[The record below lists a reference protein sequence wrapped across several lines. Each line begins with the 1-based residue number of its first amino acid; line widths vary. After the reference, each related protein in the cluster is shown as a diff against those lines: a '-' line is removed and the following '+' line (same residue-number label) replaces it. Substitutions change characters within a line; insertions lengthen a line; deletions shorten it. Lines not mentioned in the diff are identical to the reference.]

1 MSAEP
6 QVSWKA
12 LGRGAAV
19 VAADGSEVGKV
30 VQVVGDVEADIF
42 NGLVVSLG
50 FLERNRYLP
59 AERVTGIW
67 TGHVEVDAGPGELE
81 RLPAHEEH
89 VSARIQPEDGDFL
102 TRLRRF
108 FR

>member
-12 LGRGAAV
+12 LERGAAV

-30 VQVVGDVEADIF
+30 AQVVGDVEADIF

-50 FLERNRYLP
+50 FLDRDRYLP

-67 TGHVEVDAGPGELE
+67 SEHVEVDAGPGELE
-81 RLPAHEEH
+81 RLPAYEEQ
-89 VSARIQPEDGDFL
+89 VSARIQPAEGGFL